1 MPKVQHRPAIIDERE
16 LGVLMRAV
24 KDDIDGWPTLRAALQ
39 LIALT
44 MTRPGDVR
52 FMRRSEIN
60 YEKALQRSCSGAR

>member
-1 MPKVQHRPAIIDERE
+1 
-16 LGVLMRAV
+16 MRAV
-24 KDDIDGWPTLRAALQ
+24 DEYDGWPTLRAALQ

-60 YEKALQRSCSGAR
+60 FEQAPAP